1 MKKQEIKL
9 GLKKFIVSNLNVDSV
24 KGGTGTF
31 QPESEDRLNCE
42 TEGCTQGCI
51 TLAYTNCN
59 QCPYTTC

>member
-9 GLKKFIVSNLNVDSV
+9 GLRKFSVSNLNINRV
-24 KGGTGTF
+24 KGGTIGL
-31 QPESEDRLNCE
+31 ESVDRLNCE
-42 TEGCTQGCI
+42 TEDCTQGCA